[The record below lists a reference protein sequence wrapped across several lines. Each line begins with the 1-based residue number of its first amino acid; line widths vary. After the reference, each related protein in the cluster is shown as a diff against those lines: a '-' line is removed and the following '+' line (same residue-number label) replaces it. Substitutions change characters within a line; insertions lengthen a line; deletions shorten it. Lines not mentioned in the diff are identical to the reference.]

1 MTSYGDEL
9 HTKNLIC
16 EEVDVDRGL
25 TAGATITGGIVR
37 GQRLDTKMLTVQSY
51 DASGLPTDQAIS
63 IDYDEANSRSQIV
76 FFNLPTSATGL
87 QPGTV
92 YNDAGTLK
100 IAS

>member
-16 EEVDVDRGL
+16 GETIVDGNI

-37 GQRLDTKMLTVQSY
+37 GQRLDTKLLTVQSY
-51 DASGLPTDQAIS
+51 DASGIPTDQAVV

-76 FFNLPTSATGL
+76 FYNLPVSATGL
-87 QPGTV
+87 QPGTL

-100 IAS
+100 VA